1 MSRLLP
7 SQACLL
13 VFAFVAWTIP
23 GSAQVL
29 YGSLTG
35 TVTDSSSAA
44 VPNVKV
50 EALNSGTGVSR
61 TVVTDGAGTYAFND
75 LQPGPYR
82 VTFTALSF
90 RTVVQENVQI
100 LANNL
105 RRADVQLQ
113 VAQVSEAVTVSA
125 DAAVVLQTDRADI
138 NNVIPR
144 SQIANLPFTGN
155 AGRNWQALYKIIPGF
170 SPPAELHSDA
180 GNPQRALG
188 ANVNGSS

>member
-1 MSRLLP
+1 
-7 SQACLL
+7 
-13 VFAFVAWTIP
+13 
-23 GSAQVL
+23 
-29 YGSLTG
+29 
-35 TVTDSSSAA
+35 

-50 EALNSGTGVSR
+50 EALNSGTGISR
-61 TVVTDGAGTYAFND
+61 AVVTDGAGTYAFND
-75 LQPGPYR
+75 LQPGSYR
-82 VTFTALSF
+82 VTYTAPSF
-90 RTVVQENVQI
+90 RTVVQKNVPI
-100 LANNL
+100 VANNL

-138 NNVIPR
+138 NNEIPR
-144 SQIANLPFTGN
+144 SQIANLPFTGD

-188 ANVNGSS
+188 ANVNGAPPIRITTPVSMARQCLIRGCRTSWPTCLPPMRWRP